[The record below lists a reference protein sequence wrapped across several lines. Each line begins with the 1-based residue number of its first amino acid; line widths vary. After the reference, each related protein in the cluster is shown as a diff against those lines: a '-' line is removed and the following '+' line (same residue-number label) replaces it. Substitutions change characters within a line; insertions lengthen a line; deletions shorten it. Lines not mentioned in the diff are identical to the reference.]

1 MRKLY
6 VAAFSYMVAGLAF
19 GLFYREITK
28 ANDFPEGS
36 PTQLASVHTHLLALG
51 MLALLVVLAL
61 EKLFGLSQS
70 RLFGWFFWVYNA
82 GVVVTAGAM
91 VWHGTLTVVGQESTP
106 MIAGIAGMGHI
117 VTTAGFVLLF
127 LTLGRALKR
136 RQTSSPGA
144 LPSEVAVS

>member
-19 GLFYREITK
+19 GLFYRELTK
-28 ANDFPEGS
+28 LSDFPEGS

-61 EKLFGLSQS
+61 EKLFGLSRS

-82 GVVVTAGAM
+82 GVVITAGAM

-117 VTTAGFVLLF
+117 VTTVGFVLLF
-127 LTLGRALKR
+127 LTLGRSLR
-136 RQTSSPGA
+136 RDQTAPAGP
-144 LPSEVAVS
+144 LPSEVAVG